1 MLGTVLEIAGAP
13 GDPVEGSDV
22 TLLCS
27 VSYPS
32 IKDPPEWFYYAN
44 GNYHQLT
51 TNKTN
56 GNATSPNYPAIE
68 YDKSNAGKRQYFRMA
83 TLTSKWTRLK
93 INLQILTKRKDNGPR
108 SFSTRANCTCL
119 TSP

>member
-1 MLGTVLEIAGAP
+1 MAGAAD
-13 GDPVEGSDV
+13 DPEEGSDV

-56 GNATSPNYPAIE
+56 GNVTSQSYPAIE
-68 YDKSNAGKRQYFRMA
+68 YEKSNAGIRQYFRMA
-83 TLTSKWTRLK
+83 KLASSL
-93 INLQILTKRKDNGPR
+93 
-108 SFSTRANCTCL
+108 
-119 TSP
+119 